1 MDCKFCLSPLTYEQ
15 NGNVIKCTGCS
26 REWHL
31 KSGLALKYK
40 RPTFQEQKGFKK
52 EMEIPI

>member
-1 MDCKFCLSPLTYEQ
+1 MDCKFCNSPLMYEQ

-31 KSGLALKYK
+31 MSGLALKYK
-40 RPTFQEQKGFKK
+40 RPTLQEQKQFKS
-52 EMEIPI
+52 EMEITA